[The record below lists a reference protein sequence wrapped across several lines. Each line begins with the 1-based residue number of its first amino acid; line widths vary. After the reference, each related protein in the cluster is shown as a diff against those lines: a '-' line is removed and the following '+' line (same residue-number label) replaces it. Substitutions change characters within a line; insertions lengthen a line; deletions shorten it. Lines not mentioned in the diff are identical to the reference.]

1 MRGMCPI
8 ADFCTAAHCV
18 GAASVELR
26 LLRRR
31 HHRFTILRLYS
42 LDEPFFTLCCEELAG
57 RNQMYIAD
65 VFNDRI
71 GQIGE
76 GVRSGPPL
84 LAAASLIFRC
94 SFSGRCC
101 PQVN

>member
-1 MRGMCPI
+1 MRGTCPI

-18 GAASVELR
+18 GTASVEPR

-42 LDEPFFTLCCEELAG
+42 PDEPFFTLCCEELAG

-76 GVRSGPPL
+76 GVRSPL
-84 LAAASLIFRC
+84 LTAASLIFRC

>member
-1 MRGMCPI
+1 
-8 ADFCTAAHCV
+8 
-18 GAASVELR
+18 
-26 LLRRR
+26 
-31 HHRFTILRLYS
+31 
-42 LDEPFFTLCCEELAG
+42 LCCEELAG

-76 GVRSGPPL
+76 VVRSGPPFL
-84 LAAASLIFRC
+84 TAASLIFRC
-94 SFSGRCC
+94 SFSGCCC